1 MGKRAIYFFA
11 AQPRDFAMC
20 VGLADIIREVK
31 PELPL
36 HLIYTDEPNSVG
48 YRWDALL
55 DRYDS
60 VRKVRRVVHG
70 AWRGR
75 FNLRGFVWV
84 FTKGFAGAR
93 KARSEMRKLHF
104 EPNSIAFVFGGYSLG
119 TSIFLRR
126 LQEDKGVSSV
136 LIAEQVNDDATLSDF
151 VLGYGESLYLNLF
164 QRFFGTAYFDVFWM
178 RTPGSRA
185 TAQREYR
192 FRNNPADYTF
202 LGEHST
208 RRLELR
214 PTQTYW
220 PSCVVENSRRT
231 GSQSVIVFGQIFE
244 WVPLVYLEAFYRR
257 FNELLGLIRTKH
269 EGQRLLY
276 LAHPGQPDEQTREIQ
291 RLDLEGFEV
300 VRNISSEAII
310 QEDSSIGVAYGVF
323 SRAILTAASMGV
335 RGHFLYNL
343 FDDESIDDLLKRRLD
358 GCFTSEIYPDM
369 RLTSVE
375 RWMAGDTDYI
385 PESSATRLRDAAV
398 KMLEIVGVLD
408 TGETRSAAP
417 GVPLAQEERWVGP
430 LAAWFPVGLI
440 RSVIGIPPGYSIRRR
455 IGGMLS
461 APVRFAR
468 KLVQGAQ
475 IGE

>member
-1 MGKRAIYFFA
+1 
-11 AQPRDFAMC
+11 MC

-31 PELPL
+31 PQLPL

-60 VRKVRRVVHG
+60 VRMVRRVVHG
-70 AWRGR
+70 DWRGR
-75 FNLRGFVWV
+75 FNLRGLVWA
-84 FTKGFAGAR
+84 FSRGFAGAR

-104 EPNSIAFVFGGYSLG
+104 EPNSVAFVFGGYSLG

-126 LQEDKGVSSV
+126 LQEDRGVSSV
-136 LIAEQVNDDATLSDF
+136 LIAEQTDDDATLSDF

-178 RTPGSRA
+178 RTPGSKA

-208 RRLELR
+208 RRLKLR

-220 PSCVVENSRRT
+220 PSYIAENSRRT
-231 GSQSVIVFGQIFE
+231 DSQSVIVFGQIFE
-244 WVPLVYLEAFYRR
+244 WVPLVYLEAFYCR

-300 VRNISSEAII
+300 VQGISSEAII

-323 SRAILTAASMGV
+323 SRAILTAASMGI

-343 FDDESIDDLLKRRLD
+343 FDDESIDDLLKKRLD
-358 GCFTSEIYPDM
+358 GCFTSEIHPDM

-375 RWMAGDTDYI
+375 RWMKGETDYI
-385 PESSATRLRDAAV
+385 PESSVDQVRDATV

-408 TGETRSAAP
+408 INETRVADASVHVTP
-417 GVPLAQEERWVGP
+417 EERWVRP
-430 LAAWFPVGLI
+430 LSPWSPAGLI
-440 RSVIGIPPGYSIRRR
+440 RAVIGIPPTYSVSRR
-455 IGGMLS
+455 IGRTLS
-461 APVRFAR
+461 APARLAR
-468 KLVQGAQ
+468 KLVLGTRRS
-475 IGE
+475 